1 MQMLENSEHTE
12 IRIFLNQAT
21 ILINV
26 QKHCFGNIQL
36 TLLHNLFSLIEKS
49 H

>member
-1 MQMLENSEHTE
+1 MLENSEHTE
-12 IRIFLNQAT
+12 IWIFLNQAT

-26 QKHCFGNIQL
+26 QKHCLGNIQL
-36 TLLHNLFSLIEKS
+36 TLLHSIFSLIEKS